1 MAKWNKVILSGSSA
15 HVSSLTAS
23 NGILA
28 TGDLNINGYL
38 SASLNDGYIYIGN
51 TSNKS
56 FPRLMSG
63 DMTISNTGVAT
74 IKPTLVFDTTA
85 YGGSTIS
92 TSAKLFASDPG
103 NSDVNRTIT
112 YSILRTNIYDFVANS
127 ASLNASPFKT
137 GGFTGSFSGSLSLL
151 ENRLFIGDNTNNS
164 KQLEVT
170 GDVLLTNNVTNIL
183 TSIAT
188 SAISGRTAATVLN
201 DTTDYFLIYDGT
213 SALKK
218 VNKSLI
224 NSGSFLGTAS
234 YALTASYV
242 TPGAS
247 LTYWTESENTFSGLT
262 HSKFTPKTGTDVGVI
277 LQPKGLGS
285 VIVSTPDGTSA
296 GGNTRGSNAIDLQ
309 VNRINA
315 TQVAS
320 GDASSILG
328 GWKNKISA
336 SGNYS
341 AIVNGEDNYVNE
353 ESSFIG
359 AGAGNIISS
368 KFSAVVAGSGSTIG
382 VTSDHSFI
390 GGGQSNNIYGDNND
404 YGVIGGGKTNNILDG
419 QYASILGGEWNTT
432 SASYSSVIGGAQART
447 TRDYT
452 VAFASGKV
460 NNENDGLGYAQT
472 EFVNLTNRGNPAAP
486 TTPFR
491 LAQNSDLANWLRL
504 RDNETITFKG
514 IITAKEEGS
523 SNRASFEINGCIFRD
538 TGAAST
544 LLIDSNVIEITNVP
558 GWSVAI
564 TANVTEGAL
573 VITFTPTGAG
583 DSVRVNCSLM
593 YNNIMTE

>member
-242 TPGAS
+242 APGAAG
-247 LTYWTESENTFSGLT
+247 LAYWTEADVTYSGMQ
-262 HSKFTPKTGTDVGVI
+262 HSKFTPKTGTDVSII
-277 LQPKGLGS
+277 LQPRGTGAI
-285 VIVSTPDGTSA
+285 VVSTPSGDLN
-296 GGNTRGSNAIDLQ
+296 GGLRRGAYAIDLQ
-309 VNRINA
+309 MNRQDE

-320 GDASSILG
+320 GSSSTLIAGYANKIGPAGQYSSIIGGSLSTVLGASSTVVAG
-328 GWKNKISA
+328 YA
-336 SGNYS
+336 NYMDADS
-341 AIVNGEDNYVNE
+341 DY
-353 ESSFIG
+353 SFIG
-359 AGAGNIISS
+359 AGFNNEIGDVTGTIDASAIIGGSYNKIRNGADKSVIIGGDYNYISS
-368 KFSAVVAGSGSTIG
+368 S
-382 VTSDHSFI
+382 
-390 GGGQSNNIYGDNND
+390 
-404 YGVIGGGKTNNILDG
+404 L
-419 QYASILGGEWNTT
+419 
-432 SASYSSVIGGAQART
+432 SSVIGGNYGAI
-447 TRDYT
+447 TRPYT
-452 VAFASGKV
+452 VAVAPSRPDSGDIV
-460 NNENDGLGYAQT
+460 NHNNGQGYGYAQT
-472 EFVNLTNRGNPAAP
+472 EFVNLTGVSIEGALI
-486 TTPFR
+486 R
-491 LAQNSDLANWLRL
+491 LAQNSNLSNWLKL

-514 IITAKEEGS
+514 IATAREEGS
-523 SNRASFEINGCIFRD
+523 SERASWELNGCIFRD
-538 TGAAST
+538 VGAATTT
-544 LLIDSNVIEITNVP
+544 LIASNVIEITNAP
-558 GWSVAI
+558 GWALGISADI
-564 TANVTEGAL
+564 TQGAL
-573 VITFTPTGAG
+573 KIEFTATGGTAT
-583 DSVRVNCSLM
+583 RINCSLM